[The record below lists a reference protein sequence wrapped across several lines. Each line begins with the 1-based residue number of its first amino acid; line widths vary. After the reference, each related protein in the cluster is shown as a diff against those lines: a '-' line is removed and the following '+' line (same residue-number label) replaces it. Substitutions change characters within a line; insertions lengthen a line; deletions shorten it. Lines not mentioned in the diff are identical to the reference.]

1 MISLILMSDH
11 VFSKHIYSVLS
22 VIAIFITITS
32 CRTQDSWNDYIFE
45 YSGTIESLF
54 GEMADSQGFYIGFA
68 VYSDGSCL
76 LYTALT
82 AADNTLNEYKLK
94 KCSIEYDS
102 KGITLYEKESNLLIA
117 RGSFT
122 GEMLMSDLLLT
133 WDSPV
138 CEIWEKYADQYGW
151 ALPCRMI
158 LKTYNVD
165 DIRY

>member
-1 MISLILMSDH
+1 MSH
-11 VFSKHIYSVLS
+11 HAFSKHISCVLFF
-22 VIAIFITITS
+22 VAFFISMTS
-32 CRTQDSWNDYIFE
+32 CHTQDSGNDYLFE
-45 YSGTIESLF
+45 YSGTIEPSF
-54 GEMADSQGFYIGFA
+54 GEVSDTQGFYIGFA
-68 VYSDGSCL
+68 AYGDGSCL

-82 AADNTLNEYKLK
+82 AADNTLNEYKQK
-94 KCSIEYDS
+94 NCRIEYDS
-102 KGITLYEKESNLLIA
+102 KGVILYEKESNLLIA

-138 CEIWEKYADQYGW
+138 CEIWKKYAEQYGW

-158 LKTYNVD
+158 LKTHNID